1 MNNDTKEI
9 AYLRNILD
17 KVGAAKFEDNRKS
30 LKTIEKTKERFQ
42 KFIEKKHSKSFEIKI
57 WLLKSE
63 EQFEEAIR
71 CLKEKEKEQ
80 GIADS

>member
-30 LKTIEKTKERFQ
+30 LKTIEKTKMVSKVHRKKNIQ
-42 KFIEKKHSKSFEIKI
+42 KV
-57 WLLKSE
+57 LKSKYG
-63 EQFEEAIR
+63 F
-71 CLKEKEKEQ
+71 
-80 GIADS
+80 